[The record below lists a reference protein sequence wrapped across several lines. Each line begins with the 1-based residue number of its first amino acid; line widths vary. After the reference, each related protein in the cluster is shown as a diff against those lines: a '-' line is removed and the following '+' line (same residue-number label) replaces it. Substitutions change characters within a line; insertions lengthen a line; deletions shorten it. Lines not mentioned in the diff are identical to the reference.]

1 MEILKNPTLLEEFW
15 AVSGGY
21 TSLSSCPRLTRVC
34 GWVGCHQM
42 KVCLNLE
49 SGEKDEAWPGVPPFL
64 LLPGAELTGIQFLS

>member
-1 MEILKNPTLLEEFW
+1 MELLKNPTLLEVLGCVW
-15 AVSGGY
+15 RVY
-21 TSLSSCPRLTRVC
+21 KLIQLSKAHSCLC

-64 LLPGAELTGIQFLS
+64 LLTGAELTGIQFLS